1 MNQEKLSHLLNLATA
16 SGDIAGIAA
25 AVTGPDGTLFEHCAG
40 TTEINGTTP
49 INPDT
54 LFWIASMTKPITSVA
69 AMQLVEQGR
78 LSLDEPIAQILPQLA
93 NPKILE
99 NGTLKPA
106 TTPITLKHLLTHTA
120 GFSYRFASKA
130 YQDYAAA
137 NGIPD
142 TPGFLKNLDFPLL
155 FEPGEKWEYGISTD
169 WVGLAVE
176 AASGETLDAYFQKY
190 IFAPLGMENTNFQPT
205 QTNRAHL
212 HQRQEDGSLTAYPI
226 PPDPKREFFSG
237 GGGLY
242 STLSDYQKF
251 LRVFLKPT
259 PLLKPQTIAAM
270 TQNQIGAL
278 EAGMM
283 RSANPNM
290 LIEQSIA
297 PNLDAKWGLG
307 FLIYGKPSPFGRPA
321 GSYSWAGIANTYFW
335 VDPHLNLAS
344 ILLMQHLP
352 SGDPA
357 AIKTLLAFE
366 SAIYAAPQ

>member
-1 MNQEKLSHLLNLATA
+1 
-16 SGDIAGIAA
+16 
-25 AVTGPDGTLFEHCAG
+25 
-40 TTEINGTTP
+40 
-49 INPDT
+49 
-54 LFWIASMTKPITSVA
+54 MTKPITSVA
-69 AMQLVEQGR
+69 AMQLVEQGK
-78 LSLDEPIAQILPQLA
+78 LSLDEPIERILPQLA

-99 NGTLKPA
+99 DDGTLKPA

-155 FEPGEKWEYGISTD
+155 FEPGARWEYGISTD
-169 WVGLAVE
+169 WVGRAVE
-176 AASGETLDAYFQKY
+176 AASGETLDAYLQNH
-190 IFAPLGMENTNFQPT
+190 IFAPLGMKNTSFRPGPE
-205 QTNRAHL
+205 NRAHL
-212 HQRQEDGSLTAYPI
+212 HQRQPDGTLTAYPI
-226 PPDPKREFFSG
+226 APYSPPEFFSG

-242 STLSDYQKF
+242 STLSDYQNF
-251 LRVFLKPT
+251 LSIFLKPT
-259 PLLKPQTIAAM
+259 PILTPASIAAM
-270 TQNQIGAL
+270 TQNQIGPL
-278 EAGMM
+278 EAGMI
-283 RSANPNM
+283 RSANPG
-290 LIEQSIA
+290 LLLEQSIA